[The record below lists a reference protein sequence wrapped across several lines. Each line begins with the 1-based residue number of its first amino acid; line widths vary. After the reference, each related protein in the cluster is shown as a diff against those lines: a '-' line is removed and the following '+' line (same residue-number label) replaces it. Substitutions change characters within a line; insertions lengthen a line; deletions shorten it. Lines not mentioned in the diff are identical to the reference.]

1 MSLWQEFEDAATVQ
15 SFRAFAREHVK
26 PAAAEIDRDDLYPGD
41 LVQRAADQGFNALI
55 VPQQYGG
62 PGCTF
67 HRVACFFEEVG
78 ACSAAVGISLNSN
91 FQAQNAIL
99 RSGSEALRQRY
110 LPKFAQGLKASY
122 ALTERNHGSDIR
134 KLDTHA
140 ACEGEHWVLNGQKSF
155 ITSGTGADLF
165 IILVQTDKGL
175 GVFAVPRDAQG
186 VSTFVSDRSETF
198 GLRNGPHVELLLQ
211 NVRVPLDHLIGDA
224 GEGLKVVLR
233 NLNYSRTL
241 NAAMAIGL
249 ARSAFEESLAY
260 VKQRKAFD
268 QFVFDFQG
276 IQWYFA
282 EALAE
287 IDAARLLLYSAA
299 DAIDKQRD
307 IDRHSSEAKLICCGV
322 ANRVTAQAIQVCGAY
337 GTMVNS
343 PFNRYLAGRQDLRD
357 RRRIHGGPEEQPRA
371 LLVAPGHEPASR
383 SVSGLIPYRNP
394 SCSATRT
401 WLNSSPARPPGLRR
415 RSSARTRFRCR
426 LSMLLKSRAGWP
438 GSSAQPACAAARR

>member
-1 MSLWQEFEDAATVQ
+1 MALWKEFEDDAVVR

-26 PAAAEIDRDDLYPGD
+26 PAAAEIDRDDLYPAD
-41 LVQRAADQGFNALI
+41 IVQRAAEQGFNALI
-55 VPQQYGG
+55 VPQAYGG
-62 PGCTF
+62 AGCSF
-67 HRVACFFEEVG
+67 RRVVSFFEEVG
-78 ACSAAVGISLNSN
+78 TASAAVGISLNSN

-99 RSGSEALRQRY
+99 RSGSEPLRQRY
-110 LPKFAQGLKASY
+110 LPRFAQGLKASY

-134 KLDTHA
+134 TLDTSA
-140 ACEGEHWVLNGQKSF
+140 VCDAEHWELNGQKSF

-165 IILVQTDKGL
+165 IILAQTDQGL
-175 GVFAVPRDAQG
+175 GVFAVPRDAEG
-186 VSTFVSDRSETF
+186 VSTYVSDRSETF
-198 GLRNGPHVELLLQ
+198 GLRNGPHVELVLK
-211 NVRVPLDHLIGDA
+211 NVRVPLDHLIGEV
-224 GEGLKVVLR
+224 GKGLKVVVG

-260 VKQRKAFD
+260 VKQRKAFG
-268 QFVFDFQG
+268 QHVFDFQG

-299 DAIDKQRD
+299 EAIDEQRD

-343 PFNRYLAGRQDLRD
+343 PFNRYWRDAKTFEIGGGSMEVLKNNLGRYLTRLDVS
-357 RRRIHGGPEEQPRA
+357 A
-371 LLVAPGHEPASR
+371 LLDPSAS
-383 SVSGLIPYRNP
+383 
-394 SCSATRT
+394 
-401 WLNSSPARPPGLRR
+401 
-415 RSSARTRFRCR
+415 
-426 LSMLLKSRAGWP
+426 
-438 GSSAQPACAAARR
+438 

>member
-1 MSLWQEFEDAATVQ
+1 MALWKEFEDDAVVQ
-15 SFRAFAREHVK
+15 SFRAFAREHVQ
-26 PAAAEIDRDDLYPGD
+26 PAAAEIDRDDRYPAD
-41 LVQRAADQGFNALI
+41 IVQRAAEQGFNALI
-55 VPQQYGG
+55 VPQAYGG
-62 PGCTF
+62 AGCAF
-67 HRVACFFEEVG
+67 RRVVSFFEEVG
-78 ACSAAVGISLNSN
+78 AASAAVGISLNSN

-99 RSGSEALRQRY
+99 RSGSETLRQRY
-110 LPKFAQGLKASY
+110 LPLFAQGLKASY

-134 KLDTHA
+134 TLDTLA
-140 ACEGEHWVLNGQKSF
+140 ACDAEHWELNGQKSF

-165 IILVQTDKGL
+165 IILAQTDQGL
-175 GVFAVPRDAQG
+175 GVFAVPRDAAG

-211 NVRVPLDHLIGDA
+211 NVRVPLDHLIGEV
-224 GEGLKVVLR
+224 GKGLKVVVG

-268 QFVFDFQG
+268 QHVFDFQG

-299 DAIDKQRD
+299 EAIDAQRD
-307 IDRHSSEAKLICCGV
+307 IDRHSSAAKLICCGV

-343 PFNRYLAGRQDLRD
+343 PFNRYWRDAKTFEIGGGSMEVLKNNLGRYLSRLDMGTSLA
-357 RRRIHGGPEEQPRA
+357 
-371 LLVAPGHEPASR
+371 S
-383 SVSGLIPYRNP
+383 
-394 SCSATRT
+394 
-401 WLNSSPARPPGLRR
+401 
-415 RSSARTRFRCR
+415 
-426 LSMLLKSRAGWP
+426 
-438 GSSAQPACAAARR
+438 AAA

>member
-1 MSLWQEFEDAATVQ
+1 MSLWQEFEDVATVQ
-15 SFRAFAREHVK
+15 SFRTFAREHVK
-26 PAAAEIDRDDLYPGD
+26 PMAAEIDRDDLYPSE

-67 HRVACFFEEVG
+67 HRVVSFFEEVG

-99 RSGSEALRQRY
+99 RSGSEALRRLY

-140 ACEGEHWVLNGQKSF
+140 VCEGEHWVLNGQKSF

-165 IILVQTDKGL
+165 IILVQTDAGL
-175 GVFAVPRDAQG
+175 GVFAVPRDAPG

-211 NVRVPLDHLIGDA
+211 NVRVPLDHLIGEA
-224 GEGLKVVLR
+224 GQGLKVVLR

-241 NAAMAIGL
+241 NAAMSIGL
-249 ARSAFEESLAY
+249 ARSAFEESLAW

-268 QFVFDFQG
+268 QHVFDFQG

-282 EALAE
+282 ESLAE

-299 DAIDKQRD
+299 DAIDEQRD
-307 IDRHSSEAKLICCGV
+307 IDRHSSAAKLICCGV

-343 PFNRYLAGRQDLRD
+343 PFNRYWRDAKTFEIGGGSMEVLKNNLGRYL
-357 RRRIHGGPEEQPRA
+357 
-371 LLVAPGHEPASR
+371 SR
-383 SVSGLIPYRNP
+383 VDMSPYLDP
-394 SCSATRT
+394 S
-401 WLNSSPARPPGLRR
+401 
-415 RSSARTRFRCR
+415 
-426 LSMLLKSRAGWP
+426 
-438 GSSAQPACAAARR
+438 AA